1 MPMNAIH
8 IRKQL
13 DSDTIYLPE
22 LKPFI
27 GKTVEIVV
35 REDVSPIA
43 NGSKDFTALVNEWK
57 AARVNVSRVDKMV
70 LLTPY
75 QQIIGMGQPAV
86 PLILKELERSPD
98 HWFWAL
104 HAITGENPVP
114 EDARGNLPQMAAAWL
129 AWGRDQGY
137 V

>member
-1 MPMNAIH
+1 MPMNAIQ

-13 DSDTIYLPE
+13 DSDTIHLPE

-35 REDVSPIA
+35 REDVSATA
-43 NGSKDFTALVNEWK
+43 NGSKDFNTLVDEWK
-57 AARVNVSRVDKMV
+57 AARVNVSRVDRMV
-70 LLTPY
+70 LLGPY
-75 QQIIGMGQPAV
+75 QQIIGMGRQAV
-86 PLILKELERSPD
+86 PLILQELQRSPD

-104 HAITGENPVP
+104 HAITGENPIP
-114 EDARGNLPQMAAAWL
+114 DEARGNLPQMAAAWL
-129 AWGRDQGY
+129 TCGRDHGY

>member
-1 MPMNAIH
+1 MDAIH

-13 DSDTIYLPE
+13 DSDTVYLPE

-27 GKTVEIVV
+27 GKIVEIVV
-35 REDVSPIA
+35 REDFSPPP
-43 NGSKDFTALVNEWK
+43 NGSKDFAALVAEWK
-57 AARVNVSRVDKMV
+57 AARANVSRVDKMV
-70 LLTPY
+70 LLSPY
-75 QQIIGMGQPAV
+75 QQIIGMGHQAV
-86 PLILKELERSPD
+86 PLILKELKQAPD

-114 EDARGNLPQMAAAWL
+114 EEARGNLPQMAAAWL
-129 AWGRDQGY
+129 TWGRDHGY

>member
-1 MPMNAIH
+1 MNAIH

-13 DSDTIYLPE
+13 DSDTIHLPE

-35 REDVSPIA
+35 REEVSQTA
-43 NGSKDFTALVNEWK
+43 SGSKDFTTLVTEWK

-70 LLTPY
+70 LLAPY
-75 QQIIGMGQPAV
+75 QQIIGMGQQAV
-86 PLILKELERSPD
+86 PLILKELQRSPD

-104 HAITGENPVP
+104 HAITGENPIP
-114 EDARGNLPQMAAAWL
+114 EEARGNLPQMAAAWL
-129 AWGRDQGY
+129 TWGRDHGY

>member
-13 DSDTIYLPE
+13 DSETVYLPE

-35 REDVSPIA
+35 REEVSPVS
-43 NGSKDFTALVNEWK
+43 NGSKDFAALVAQWK
-57 AARVNVSRVDKMV
+57 AARANVSRVDKMV
-70 LLTPY
+70 LLAPY
-75 QQIIGMGQPAV
+75 QQIIGMGHQAV
-86 PLILKELERSPD
+86 PLLLKELNQAPD

-104 HAITGENPVP
+104 HAITGVNPVP
-114 EDARGNLPQMAAAWL
+114 EEARGSL
-129 AWGRDQGY
+129 
-137 V
+137 